1 MIGLCKKHVK
11 AMAFGHIPNVKTF
24 ETMLIQIEGILN
36 RRPLTALSAS
46 AEDCEPLTPAHI
58 LYPGY
63 ADRQS
68 HIYVTPESA
77 TAGSLRSRFLRSQA
91 LVNSFW
97 KSWSRDYL
105 SMLHARQKW
114 HKTTEDLKKGEL
126 VLIVDPSLSRGNW
139 RLARVVQP
147 IVTGSH
153 VRKARVRTADS
164 KVWLRD
170 RSNLVRLELENYGEG
185 ENDIQL
191 QDE

>member
-1 MIGLCKKHVK
+1 
-11 AMAFGHIPNVKTF
+11 MAFGHIPNVKTF

-46 AEDCEPLTPAHI
+46 ADDYEPMTPAHI
-58 LYPGY
+58 LYPRF
-63 ADRQS
+63 ANRQS

-77 TAGSLRSRFLRSQA
+77 TAGSLRSRYLRSQA

-97 KSWSRDYL
+97 KTWLRDYL

-114 HKTTEDLKKGEL
+114 HKTTEDLKEGKL
-126 VLIVDPSLSRGNW
+126 VLIVDPSLSQGHW
-139 RLARVVQP
+139 WLARVVQP

-153 VRKARVRTADS
+153 VWKARVQTADS

-170 RSNLVRLELENYGEG
+170 RSNLVRLEIDNYGDG
-185 ENDIQL
+185 DNSIQF